1 MALTIADARSK
12 ISPEIVYFSQIF
24 VIYVIIGTAIYN
36 ITFKGDDA
44 NLWVGLLCSCLGYIL
59 PAPTLKRI
67 PPGGGDESSKKE
79 YHDNQ
84 ITG

>member
-1 MALTIADARSK
+1 MALTIADARNK

-59 PAPTLKRI
+59 PAPTLKRV
-67 PPGGGDESSKKE
+67 PPGGDESAKKE
-79 YHDNQ
+79 YFNHQ
-84 ITG
+84 VTG